1 MKKIGKLIS
10 FLILLPSLLCVF
22 LICSFDAN
30 AQEKVVRVGWF
41 ESNFNIS
48 DEFGRR
54 SGYAYDYQQALAV
67 YTGWDYEYVPGSW
80 PELLEKLTNGE
91 IDVLSDVSHTTE
103 RETEMLFSSQPMGT
117 EDYYIYKSPSN
128 NNISNDDFSTF
139 NGKKIGINKNS
150 IMVDYFNNWAS
161 QKHVNVEVVELVD
174 SVDGALKKL
183 NRGEIDLYANMD
195 GSIDIDSAIPLCKF
209 GSSNFYFAVSK
220 EKPELKDELDR
231 AMSKLLETNP
241 YFHIELRSKYFK
253 SSGVNLYLSEEEKEY
268 IKAHGKIKVGYQDN
282 YLAFCSKDSN
292 GELTGALKDYL
303 NLASDCL
310 KNAKLEFEAIAY
322 PTASK
327 ALEALK
333 AGEVDCMFPANF
345 SVYDG
350 EKNNL
355 FMTAPIIKTEIVAV
369 VPESEQKNFL
379 KNENIKV
386 AVNKGNPNY
395 DLFLKDNYPDW
406 QAVYFENTEDC
417 LKGINEGKADC
428 LLISNY
434 RFNNLAS
441 KCTEYKLVNLS
452 TGVEMD
458 YFFAVSRDDMVLY
471 SILNKVINDIPE
483 SSVNSAISFYYTEDA
498 KQGFGDFIN
507 KYFAIIMIVLGVIA
521 LVFLGLI
528 FRIILVDRKSRT
540 RQLLIKATEIE
551 EITGLYNKTFFIE
564 YVNKLY
570 SSSPDKQMDVAVIY
584 IDRFHSI
591 KDLNGNDFA
600 VQLLKEV
607 SDEIKVFIK
616 ENGGIAGYSI
626 DGRFA
631 IYFDHLEDYQN
642 LFDRIQG
649 RIDMISPISNIRI
662 RMGVMPWQ
670 KDNTPS
676 QLIEQAI
683 LACSKAMTETKDS
696 LVVIDEKM
704 KMKEER
710 NKKLLNDLGSAID
723 NNEFKIYYQPKYD
736 IKSKKIIGAEALLRW
751 NHPELG
757 IIEPIDFIPLFEKHG
772 EIVRVDKFVR
782 SAVIKQLSKWKNKYG
797 FVLPVSVNVSRS
809 DVLEQTFEYSLNVLM
824 EEYEV
829 DRDSLII
836 EINENSLI
844 ENVNQ
849 FVTILKRLRNHGYKI
864 ELDDFGNG
872 YLSLKLL
879 SLVTFDVLK
888 IDDSLLENIENN
900 EKNELFFKIVIGLA
914 KNLDMFVIAEG
925 VETEN
930 QLDFL
935 KEVGCPCAQGFYLSK
950 PLLASEFEDLIF
962 KKEK

>member
-1 MKKIGKLIS
+1 M
-10 FLILLPSLLCVF
+10 
-22 LICSFDAN
+22 DA
-30 AQEKVVRVGWF
+30 
-41 ESNFNIS
+41 
-48 DEFGRR
+48 
-54 SGYAYDYQQALAV
+54 
-67 YTGWDYEYVPGSW
+67 
-80 PELLEKLTNGE
+80 
-91 IDVLSDVSHTTE
+91 
-103 RETEMLFSSQPMGT
+103 
-117 EDYYIYKSPSN
+117 
-128 NNISNDDFSTF
+128 
-139 NGKKIGINKNS
+139 
-150 IMVDYFNNWAS
+150 
-161 QKHVNVEVVELVD
+161 
-174 SVDGALKKL
+174 
-183 NRGEIDLYANMD
+183 
-195 GSIDIDSAIPLCKF
+195 
-209 GSSNFYFAVSK
+209 
-220 EKPELKDELDR
+220 
-231 AMSKLLETNP
+231 
-241 YFHIELRSKYFK
+241 
-253 SSGVNLYLSEEEKEY
+253 
-268 IKAHGKIKVGYQDN
+268 
-282 YLAFCSKDSN
+282 
-292 GELTGALKDYL
+292 
-303 NLASDCL
+303 
-310 KNAKLEFEAIAY
+310 
-322 PTASK
+322 
-327 ALEALK
+327 
-333 AGEVDCMFPANF
+333 
-345 SVYDG
+345 
-350 EKNNL
+350 
-355 FMTAPIIKTEIVAV
+355 
-369 VPESEQKNFL
+369 
-379 KNENIKV
+379 
-386 AVNKGNPNY
+386 
-395 DLFLKDNYPDW
+395 
-406 QAVYFENTEDC
+406 
-417 LKGINEGKADC
+417 
-428 LLISNY
+428 
-434 RFNNLAS
+434 
-441 KCTEYKLVNLS
+441 
-452 TGVEMD
+452 
-458 YFFAVSRDDMVLY
+458 
-471 SILNKVINDIPE
+471 
-483 SSVNSAISFYYTEDA
+483 
-498 KQGFGDFIN
+498 
-507 KYFAIIMIVLGVIA
+507 
-521 LVFLGLI
+521 
-528 FRIILVDRKSRT
+528 
-540 RQLLIKATEIE
+540 
-551 EITGLYNKTFFIE
+551 
-564 YVNKLY
+564 
-570 SSSPDKQMDVAVIY
+570 AVIY
-584 IDRFHSI
+584 IDHFHSI
-591 KDLNGNDFA
+591 SDLNGNDFA

-757 IIEPIDFIPLFEKHG
+757 IIESRDFIPLFEKHG
-772 EIVRVDKFVR
+772 EIVRVDRFVR

-849 FVTILKRLRNHGYKI
+849 FASIIKKLRSHGYKI
-864 ELDDFGNG
+864 ELDYFGNG
-872 YLSLKLL
+872 YLSLKTL
-879 SLVTFDVLK
+879 SLISFDVLK
-888 IDDSLLENIENN
+888 IDDSIIEGIDTND
-900 EKNELFFKIVIGLA
+900 KNALFVKIVVGLA
-914 KNLDMFVIAEG
+914 KELDIMVIAEG